1 MKGIVVNRL
10 RERFIK
16 LCWDWIAE
24 HHANKNQLARE
35 VGTKPPRVSDL
46 LNKKT
51 NLTMYYIKLFILG
64 GVFSVEQIYD
74 GKPESKEEAMAWA
87 KLKLFNNDRVM
98 DALVT
103 ALDSNVTEDQLIEFL
118 LSNAAKDGE

>member
-1 MKGIVVNRL
+1 
-10 RERFIK
+10 
-16 LCWDWIAE
+16 
-24 HHANKNQLARE
+24 
-35 VGTKPPRVSDL
+35 
-46 LNKKT
+46 
-51 NLTMYYIKLFILG
+51 MYYIKLFILG

>member
-1 MKGIVVNRL
+1 
-10 RERFIK
+10 
-16 LCWDWIAE
+16 
-24 HHANKNQLARE
+24 
-35 VGTKPPRVSDL
+35 
-46 LNKKT
+46 
-51 NLTMYYIKLFILG
+51 MYYIKLFILG

-118 LSNAAKDGE
+118 ISNAAKDGE

>member
-1 MKGIVVNRL
+1 
-10 RERFIK
+10 
-16 LCWDWIAE
+16 
-24 HHANKNQLARE
+24 
-35 VGTKPPRVSDL
+35 
-46 LNKKT
+46 
-51 NLTMYYIKLFILG
+51 MYYIKLFILG
-64 GVFSVEQIYD
+64 GVFSVAQIYD

-118 LSNAAKDGE
+118 ISNAAKDGE